1 MALNIEDTV
10 GEMLSLAFAGT
21 EPSAGILA
29 TLRSQHVGGI
39 SLYRTQNL
47 ASPAQVRTLTAALQA
62 CYRQSAQLPLIITAD
77 HEGGTML
84 PVNGLTP
91 FPGHLALG
99 AARSPE
105 LARRVGYAMGR
116 ELAAMGI
123 NVDFAPDC
131 DLLTN
136 PQNPA
141 IGPRSFGDD
150 PILAAS
156 LSAAMVE
163 GLQAAGVGATAK
175 HFPGHGATE
184 GDSHHGTPVSRRD
197 KQGLRETELPPFI
210 GALEA
215 GAKLVMTTHVAFP
228 AWNDDAA
235 LPATL
240 SSTLLC
246 GLLRGEMGF
255 KGVIITDAMD
265 MKAIAQGPELAI
277 DALAAVAAGVD
288 LLLLTTWTDQQG
300 VYAALKQAVRR
311 RLISAEGVTASA
323 QRVLALKEWLA
334 AQAQPPLEVVGCA
347 EHAQLAAEV
356 AARSITLVRDNAQLL
371 PLRLSPHARVAAVMP
386 QPADLTPADTS
397 SYIAPGLAA
406 ALRACHP
413 GVDEFVVSMD
423 PPDLEIAALRER
435 LAGYDLIV
443 VGTISAL
450 THPGQAALA
459 NMILDLGIPAVI
471 VSLRLPHDLRAF
483 PSASTYVCTY
493 SILEPSMQALAQCLW
508 GQIPFSGQLPVSI

>member
-1 MALNIEDTV
+1 MVLTGEDAV

-21 EPSAGILA
+21 EPSAEILG
-29 TLRSQHVGGI
+29 TLRSRHVGGI
-39 SLYRTQNL
+39 SLYRTLNL
-47 ASPAQVRTLTAALQA
+47 VSPAQVRKLTASLQA
-62 CYRQSAQLPLIITAD
+62 CYRQTGNLPLIITAD

-116 ELAAMGI
+116 ELAALGI

-150 PILAAS
+150 PMLAAS

-175 HFPGHGATE
+175 HFPGHGAAE
-184 GDSHHGTPVSRRD
+184 SDSHHGTPVSRRD
-197 KQGLRETELPPFI
+197 KKGLREIELPPFI

-228 AWNDDAA
+228 ALNDEAS

-240 SSTLLC
+240 SPNLLC
-246 GLLRGEMGF
+246 GMLRGEMGF

-265 MKAIAQGPELAI
+265 MKAMAQGPELAI

-288 LLLLTTWTDQQG
+288 VLLLTTGTDQQG

-311 RLISAEGVTASA
+311 RLIPAEEVNASA

-334 AQAQPPLEVVGCA
+334 AQTQPPLDLVGCA
-347 EHAQLAAEV
+347 EHTHLAGEV
-356 AARSITLVRDNAQLL
+356 AARSITLVRDNAHLL
-371 PLRLSPHARVAAVMP
+371 PLRLSPDARIAAVMP
-386 QPADLTPADTS
+386 QPTDLTPADTS
-397 SYIAPGLAA
+397 SYITPGLAA
-406 ALRACHP
+406 ALRAFHAN
-413 GVDEFVVSMD
+413 VDEFVIAIN
-423 PPDLEIAALRER
+423 PPDSEIAALRER

-443 VGTISAL
+443 VGTLSAL
-450 THPGQAALA
+450 THPGQAALVQA
-459 NMILDLGIPAVI
+459 VLDMGIPAVV

-483 PSASTYVCTY
+483 PNAPTYVCTY
-493 SILEPSMQALAQCLW
+493 SILEPSMQALARCLW
-508 GQIPFSGQLPVSI
+508 GEIPFAGQLPVSI